1 MDQPRPPSFNM
12 GLGMMG
18 AMPMAP
24 PMSMMLPATMPS
36 GKVSG
41 ETAVMQRMP
50 QNMMYCYNPLMI
62 PSPMRMMMPMVAP
75 PMMMPMVPVVQPTL
89 PAPAPPAQPDDNTP
103 LDLSTKPKRHHRQQ
117 DMLMERKQDSQSSS
131 PIKGTHIATGE
142 LSLSQEHLANPNP
155 YYKKNILKRYYQGT

>member
-75 PMMMPMVPVVQPTL
+75 PY
-89 PAPAPPAQPDDNTP
+89 DDAHGASC
-103 LDLSTKPKRHHRQQ
+103 STNAA
-117 DMLMERKQDSQSSS
+117 SSRS
-131 PIKGTHIATGE
+131 TCTA
-142 LSLSQEHLANPNP
+142 
-155 YYKKNILKRYYQGT
+155 RR